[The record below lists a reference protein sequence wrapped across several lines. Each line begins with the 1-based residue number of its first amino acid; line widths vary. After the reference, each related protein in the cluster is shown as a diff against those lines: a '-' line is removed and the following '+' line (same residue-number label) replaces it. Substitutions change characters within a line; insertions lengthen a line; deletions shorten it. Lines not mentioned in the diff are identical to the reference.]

1 MCALFFVVDEIEVL
15 DVFENQQANYSEER
29 NVLTH
34 VLRPRARGPGSAAV
48 VEGAR

>member
-34 VLRPRARGPGSAAV
+34 VLRPAV
-48 VEGAR
+48 EIKGWCKQ